1 MWIQVY
7 QVVWGIQ
14 LAMGILSILGS
25 SSIIVCLLTQR
36 LSRKPELQ
44 PLFLLSVADLLLAAC
59 WLVGAVLFCLR
70 CAVLNSLCYNLHIL
84 EQVFFMASFCFTLN
98 YVWNLFTAIREKFNS
113 CQSGHSVQVSNRV
126 STTAKVIAVLSWLG
140 PVLFMLPVFIMGN
153 MSVCQ
158 SNSSQPY
165 KCLLMHTDAL
175 YRTAHGHQLSASCS
189 GLHTYRM
196 VVFLLTFLFTLVII
210 TGLVIRARHFHI
222 RAVASNGIVG
232 AEQRVALRVLN
243 QRVVL
248 YPLVF
253 VLCWGP
259 AVALAFLRVAKP
271 STGHGRA
278 AAFLYIAQALTS
290 ASQGFLNCLVYGW
303 TTVPLRQ
310 VGLTALSRDANT
322 QTPLLQPQPTRNYKS
337 LRALC

>member
-1 MWIQVY
+1 SSVC
-7 QVVWGIQ
+7 
-14 LAMGILSILGS
+14 SILGS

-84 EQVFFMASFCFTLN
+84 EQVTAPSLSEKVCPRGNNGADDDDGGDDDGGDDDDDDDDDGDSF
-98 YVWNLFTAIREKFNS
+98 R
-113 CQSGHSVQVSNRV
+113 
-126 STTAKVIAVLSWLG
+126 LG

-158 SNSSQPY
+158 SNSSQFQFF
-165 KCLLMHTDAL
+165 KHKITFRMLELTLL
-175 YRTAHGHQLSASCS
+175 AS
-189 GLHTYRM
+189 HAP
-196 VVFLLTFLFTLVII
+196 LLLQ
-210 TGLVIRARHFHI
+210 GLVIRARHFHI

-259 AVALAFLRVAKP
+259 AVALGGGSRTELRP
-271 STGHGRA
+271 TSLPPPTP
-278 AAFLYIAQALTS
+278 FQALTS

-303 TTVPLRQ
+303 TTVHLRQ

-322 QTPLLQPQPTRNYKS
+322 QTPLLRMRFLSRGLPTPS
-337 LRALC
+337 LTKGQDRKTLSLFSSWSFRCNMEELQLTELRCD

>member
-1 MWIQVY
+1 SSVC
-7 QVVWGIQ
+7 
-14 LAMGILSILGS
+14 SILGS

-70 CAVLNSLCYNLHIL
+70 CAVLNSLCYNLCAL
-84 EQVFFMASFCFTLN
+84 FQVFFMASFCFTLN

-113 CQSGHSVQVSNRV
+113 CQSGHSVQVRDNCDDGDSFR
-126 STTAKVIAVLSWLG
+126 LG

-153 MSVCQ
+153 MS
-158 SNSSQPY
+158 
-165 KCLLMHTDAL
+165 KLTLL
-175 YRTAHGHQLSASCS
+175 AS
-189 GLHTYRM
+189 HAP
-196 VVFLLTFLFTLVII
+196 LLLQ
-210 TGLVIRARHFHI
+210 GLVIRARHFHI

-271 STGHGRA
+271 TSLPPPTP
-278 AAFLYIAQALTS
+278 FQALTS